1 MGGSEM
7 IERSGLMAAKLAVA
21 GAVVLLGAYAAIG
34 GPRELVHGVA
44 GREMLVENLGAV
56 AFLATSVIYF
66 AMARKAR
73 GAPRPRRLLL
83 AGLGLFFLLAG
94 GEEASWGQHWL
105 GFETPDELKEL
116 NAQQETN
123 LHNLWVV
130 DSYAA
135 DAGKTKGFE
144 KKAGLAALLL
154 NSNRL
159 FDLLMVGFFWLLPA
173 AAAWPNPLRGLLRR
187 WWVPVPAWPF
197 AALLLA
203 NFFGTLL
210 TELWLVDGPFRHLA
224 VSEVRE
230 FGYAILGL
238 LAAFELW
245 RRPRLPVK
253 SGIPPA

>member
-1 MGGSEM
+1 MKKLGNAGWLAA
-7 IERSGLMAAKLAVA
+7 IGCGLLA
-21 GAVVLLGAYAAIG
+21 LAYAAIG
-34 GPRELVHGVA
+34 GGKDLVHWVA
-44 GREMLVENLGAV
+44 GREMLVENLGAA
-56 AFLATSVIYF
+56 AFLATALIYL
-66 AMARKAR
+66 AMARR
-73 GAPRPRRLLL
+73 EREAPRPRRLLL
-83 AGLGLFFLLAG
+83 LGLGLFFLLAG

-123 LHNLWVV
+123 LHNLWVI

-144 KKAGLAALLL
+144 KKTGMAALLL

-159 FDLLMVGFFWLLPA
+159 FDLLMIGFFWLLPA
-173 AAAWPNPLRGLLRR
+173 AAARPNPLRGLLRR
-187 WWVPVPAWPF
+187 WSVPVPAWPF

-210 TELWLVDGPFRHLA
+210 AELFLVDGAFRHLA

-230 FGYAILGL
+230 FGYAMLGL
-238 LAAFELW
+238 LAAIELW
-245 RRPRLPVK
+245 RRPALSFS
-253 SGIPPA
+253 SGIPILEP